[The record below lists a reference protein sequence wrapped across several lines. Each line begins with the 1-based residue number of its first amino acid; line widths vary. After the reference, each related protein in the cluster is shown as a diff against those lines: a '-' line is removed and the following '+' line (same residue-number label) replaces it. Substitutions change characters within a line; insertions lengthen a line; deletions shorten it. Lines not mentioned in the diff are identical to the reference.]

1 MHPTTK
7 MPFKDDYTWIP
18 CFGHNLHLAVNKA
31 INIDRVSAALTRLY
45 RTLSAF
51 TRSSKLSRQLKTRQK
66 QLGLPEHNL
75 IHDAPTRWNS
85 SYDMV
90 ERFLEQQQ
98 ALCAVLAEDRKKRHL
113 MPKDNDITILET
125 LKEVLEP
132 LSPFTDALSGEKHTT
147 LSSVLPL
154 LWKMLSC
161 LRDKEDDS
169 VLTGEMK
176 SLVRES
182 INQRY
187 GNREVQLLLNTATYL
202 DPRFKASFVALEDDM
217 KQSLLEQVGNAD
229 DGAGTSETPMATR
242 AEASSQSRLSK
253 KSKTDLNHLLS
264 AIQGE
269 KKGRDDDTSSQAGLS
284 TQEKLNGEVLVYSK
298 MPELSTDEDPLI

>member
-1 MHPTTK
+1 

-51 TRSSKLSRQLKTRQK
+51 T
-66 QLGLPEHNL
+66 
-75 IHDAPTRWNS
+75 
-85 SYDMV
+85 
-90 ERFLEQQQ
+90 
-98 ALCAVLAEDRKKRHL
+98 
-113 MPKDNDITILET
+113 
-125 LKEVLEP
+125 
-132 LSPFTDALSGEKHTT
+132 
-147 LSSVLPL
+147 
-154 LWKMLSC
+154 
-161 LRDKEDDS
+161 RDKEDDS

-229 DGAGTSETPMATR
+229 DGA
-242 AEASSQSRLSK
+242 
-253 KSKTDLNHLLS
+253 